1 MIESGNLWDFYVG
14 TQQLATHDGCEDPL
28 AALRTSEG
36 GTLGLAT
43 SALAQWAIVQ
53 NSWSQDGICL
63 PKTVLP

>member
-28 AALRTSEG
+28 AALRDVGG

-43 SALAQWAIVQ
+43 YLSIGPVGYCSELVELGWY
-53 NSWSQDGICL
+53 L
-63 PKTVLP
+63 PP